1 MKRPIAAMLWLSL
14 ASLGAC
20 GEAGP
25 EPAEPSGSE
34 SGWATPPVIETV
46 EQDADHIL
54 VSGRAGAGS
63 RVRLTASDGAA
74 HGASADPDGL
84 FQVRLPQAETARLVQ
99 PSILRTGEI
108 VPGEG
113 WLFLPPGSDD
123 RAALLRPGSAAVR
136 FNQALMGAVDYD
148 GSGVLVSGRAGAGG
162 EVRVTVDGSPAA
174 VALASA
180 DGRYVARLPP
190 TPPGLHVI
198 RATSGPATAAV
209 SIQLSAPETGTFQAS
224 ATDSGWRV
232 IWPLPGGGSQAT
244 WIVGD

>member
-20 GEAGP
+20 GESGP
-25 EPAEPSGSE
+25 EPVEPSGAE
-34 SGWATPPVIETV
+34 SGWATPPVIEAV
-46 EQDADHIL
+46 DREADDIL
-54 VSGRAGAGS
+54 VRGRAGAGS

-74 HGASADPDGL
+74 HGASADADGR
-84 FQVRLPQAETARLVQ
+84 FQMRLPQAETARLVQ

-113 WLFLPPGSDD
+113 WLFLPPGPDE

-136 FNQALMGAVDYD
+136 FSDALVGAVDYD
-148 GSGVLVSGRAGAGG
+148 GSGLLVSGRAAPGA
-162 EVRVTVDGSPAA
+162 EVRVTVDGSPAG
-174 VALASA
+174 VALANA

-190 TPPGLHVI
+190 TPSGLHVI
-198 RATSGPATAAV
+198 RATSGPATGAV
-209 SIQLSAPETGTFQAS
+209 SIQLTAPETDTFQAS
-224 ATDSGWRV
+224 ATDDGWRV